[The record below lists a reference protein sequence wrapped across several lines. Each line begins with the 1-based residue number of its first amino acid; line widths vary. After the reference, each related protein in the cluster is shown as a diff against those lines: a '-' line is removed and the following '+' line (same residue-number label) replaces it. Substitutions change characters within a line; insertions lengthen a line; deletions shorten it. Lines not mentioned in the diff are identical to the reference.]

1 MAVEDSPPSSK
12 VLQRDYDKTL
22 TKDERQA
29 VITDLQS
36 ATAKKE
42 GESDTEG
49 AAKPEARIRRKHQLE
64 AGSPGVSGLPL
75 GPFPWFKWDP
85 FRGLIGVGTACVR
98 EQRLP

>member
-22 TKDERQA
+22 TKDEQQA

-49 AAKPEARIRRKHQLE
+49 AAKPEAE
-64 AGSPGVSGLPL
+64 SGEN
-75 GPFPWFKWDP
+75 
-85 FRGLIGVGTACVR
+85 TN
-98 EQRLP
+98 